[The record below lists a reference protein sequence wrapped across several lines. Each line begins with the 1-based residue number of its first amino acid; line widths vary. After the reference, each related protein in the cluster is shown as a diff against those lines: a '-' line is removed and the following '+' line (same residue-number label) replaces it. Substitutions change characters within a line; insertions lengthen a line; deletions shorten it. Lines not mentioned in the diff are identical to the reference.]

1 MCLGDGCE
9 KVSEGRRSFL
19 GGVFG
24 ALAASTLV
32 SKVFGRQ
39 QQPPPPPQKPAEPLE
54 PPALRDPGVVQR
66 DFTFKGSG
74 GAEMRA
80 YLARPKAAGR
90 YPAVVIFSPNPG
102 LTDDLRN
109 TAAQLA
115 QGGFL
120 GLAYD
125 TYSRDPGLTIAQAR
139 ERFDYFS
146 GREFDEQNRR
156 DTVAGLDFL
165 RRQPFFR
172 RAPIG
177 AVGFCGGARQA
188 LIFATESREVGA
200 VVDFYGPPVLNPAAY
215 QSRKG
220 PFKLDVM
227 DVLDRIRVPVQGH
240 YGAADPIIPL
250 ADVERLERDLKAQGT
265 PTEVFVYEGAAHG
278 FYDFTRPRY
287 HPEAAKLAHARMIQ
301 FLRKHLR

>member
-1 MCLGDGCE
+1 MCLSDDCE
-9 KVSEGRRSFL
+9 RVSEGRRSFL

-24 ALAASTLV
+24 ALAASALV

-39 QQPPPPPQKPAEPLE
+39 QQTPPPKPAEPLE
-54 PPALRDPGVVQR
+54 PLALRDPNVAQR
-66 DFTFKGSG
+66 DFTFKSG
-74 GAEMRA
+74 GAEMQA
-80 YLARPKAAGR
+80 YLARPRRAGR
-90 YPAVVIFSPNPG
+90 FPAVVIFSPNPG

-125 TYSRDPGLTIAQAR
+125 TYSRHPGLTIAQAR
-139 ERFDYFS
+139 ERFDHFS
-146 GREFDEQNRR
+146 SREFDEQNRR
-156 DTVAGLDFL
+156 DTSAGLDFL

-172 RAPIG
+172 RGRVG
-177 AVGFCGGARQA
+177 AMGFCGGARQA

-200 VVDFYGPPVLNPAAY
+200 VVDFYAPPVLNPAAY

-227 DVLDRIRVPVQGH
+227 DVLDKIKVPVQAH

-250 ADVERLERDLKAQGT
+250 AEVERLERDLKAQGT
-265 PTEVFVYEGAAHG
+265 PTEFYVYEGAAHA
-278 FYDFTRPRY
+278 FYDFTRRNFQP
-287 HPEAAKLAHARMIQ
+287 AAARLARERMIQ
-301 FLRKHLR
+301 FLQKHLL

>member
-1 MCLGDGCE
+1 MCLEDNCGG
-9 KVSEGRRSFL
+9 VSEGRRSFL

-24 ALAASTLV
+24 ALAASAFV

-39 QQPPPPPQKPAEPLE
+39 QQPPPERPAEPLE
-54 PPALRDPGVVQR
+54 PLALRDPAVAQR
-66 DFTFKGSG
+66 DFIFKSG

-80 YLARPKAAGR
+80 YLARPRRGGR
-90 YPAVVIFSPNPG
+90 FPAVAIFSPNPG

-125 TYSRDPGLTIAQAR
+125 TYSRDPGITVSQVR
-139 ERFDYFS
+139 ERFDYFA

-156 DTVAGLDFL
+156 DTAAGLDWL

-172 RAPIG
+172 RGPVG
-177 AVGFCGGARQA
+177 VLGFCGGGRQA
-188 LIFATESREVGA
+188 LIFSTESREVGA
-200 VVDFYGPPVLNPAAY
+200 VVNFYGPPVLSPAAY

-227 DVLDRIRVPVQGH
+227 DVLDKVRAPVQSH
-240 YGAADPIIPL
+240 YGAADPVIPL

-265 PTEVFVYEGAAHG
+265 PAEVYVYEGAAHA
-278 FYDFTRPRY
+278 FYDFTRPRFR
-287 HPEAAKLAHARMIQ
+287 PAAAKLARERMIR
-301 FLRKHLR
+301 FLRQHLRA